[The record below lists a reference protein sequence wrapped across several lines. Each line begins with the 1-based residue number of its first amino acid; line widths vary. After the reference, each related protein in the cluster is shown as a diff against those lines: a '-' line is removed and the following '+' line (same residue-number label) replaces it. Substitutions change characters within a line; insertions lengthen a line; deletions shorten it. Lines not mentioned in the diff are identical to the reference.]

1 MLSLVVK
8 PVYVFLRFQQQKGR
22 AINTLKAYGTD
33 LCLFWTFLKRV
44 VRLSNTIRTRLSGR
58 LMRPAFLS
66 FIDGRQPI
74 CFRKASL
81 SQPSNP
87 RRSEISEVWGRT
99 KARRRFADG
108 LCALQKAATQH
119 WGVPTPQKRVRIM
132 LLRLKQTY
140 ISATEYTLI
149 IFIFQLK

>member
-1 MLSLVVK
+1 MIATGNHEYLKIRCALQHAQDDRGNLVVACSHRK
-8 PVYVFLRFQQQKGR
+8 PCHSERS
-22 AINTLKAYGTD
+22 
-33 LCLFWTFLKRV
+33 
-44 VRLSNTIRTRLSGR
+44 LSNIIRTRLGGC
-58 LMRPAFLS
+58 LIVPGILL

-87 RRSEISEVWGRT
+87 RRSEISEVWGCA

-132 LLRLKQTY
+132 LLRLSIAKY
-140 ISATEYTLI
+140 DRECNCKWFKIC
-149 IFIFQLK
+149 KR

>member
-1 MLSLVVK
+1 M
-8 PVYVFLRFQQQKGR
+8 
-22 AINTLKAYGTD
+22 IGT
-33 LCLFWTFLKRV
+33 V
-44 VRLSNTIRTRLSGR
+44 SLSNIIRTRLGGC
-58 LMRPAFLS
+58 LIVPGILL

-74 CFRKASL
+74 CFKKASL

-87 RRSEISEVWGRT
+87 RRSGISEVWGRT

-132 LLRLKQTY
+132 LLRLCFAQRIHDTVK
-140 ISATEYTLI
+140 ATVPVITDQLLND
-149 IFIFQLK
+149 IFLYK

>member
-1 MLSLVVK
+1 LIS
-8 PVYVFLRFQQQKGR
+8 
-22 AINTLKAYGTD
+22 
-33 LCLFWTFLKRV
+33 
-44 VRLSNTIRTRLSGR
+44 LSNIIRTRLGGCLIVSGI
-58 LMRPAFLS
+58 LL

-87 RRSEISEVWGRT
+87 RRSEIPEVWGRA

-108 LCALQKAATQH
+108 LCTLQKAATQH

-132 LLRLKQTY
+132 LLRLKKKTPHLSPQTTTLLTAHVSTQCPLCKAL
-140 ISATEYTLI
+140 ISSSFQSTLPPSGSVLGSI
-149 IFIFQLK
+149 PPPQSSASA